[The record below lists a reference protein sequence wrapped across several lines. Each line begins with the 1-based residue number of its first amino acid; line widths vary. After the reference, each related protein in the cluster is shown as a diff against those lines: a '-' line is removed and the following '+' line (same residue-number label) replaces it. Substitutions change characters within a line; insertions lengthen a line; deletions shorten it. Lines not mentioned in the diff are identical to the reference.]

1 VERREASVPRHKRVH
16 ARLDALWDARRLARR
31 LAYRVIS
38 AFTRVFEAH
47 DTPHGCLARTRTFL
61 GAPPTPRLG
70 VSEAKVAS
78 PRAQKCAAGTME
90 CVLLIRSRGSFR
102 HRVVPAKAGTH
113 NHRRWLWVPA
123 LAALGRDD
131 DGLGRTKNQPAAVR
145 NRRRR
150 SSLVS
155 GLLFTMSG
163 ATATCRAFQRPSRIQ
178 VAARL
183 PTRSRSP
190 INPANTGSTPMPRTT
205 LASRV
210 RSPSQSS
217 PW

>member
-1 VERREASVPRHKRVH
+1 MARSLFRTLLGHSCHLTLKSLHYFGWHIAAS
-16 ARLDALWDARRLARR
+16 WDARRPASAWPAASCAGLTGASQAPER
-31 LAYRVIS
+31 LS
-38 AFTRVFEAH
+38 ALR
-47 DTPHGCLARTRTFL
+47 
-61 GAPPTPRLG
+61 PPLDWGSVKQRC
-70 VSEAKVAS
+70 K
-78 PRAQKCAAGTME
+78 PRAQKRAAGTME

-150 SSLVS
+150 NSLVS

-183 PTRSRSP
+183 PTSSRSP
-190 INPANTGSTPMPRTT
+190 IKPANTGSTPIPRTT